1 MSYTDFIDLYYKPKD
16 DIVCDF
22 RIEPAKGVT
31 IKKAAEMVAGESS
44 VGTWTDVSTM
54 KPRIKDI
61 GARIFS
67 IKGNNVKIAYP
78 SILFEEGNMSQIMS
92 SIAGNIFG
100 MKAVKNL
107 RLEDVEFP
115 SSLIKSFKGPLYG
128 IDGIR
133 KLLNV
138 PKRPLVGT
146 IVKPKIGLN
155 EKEHAKV
162 AYDAWVGG
170 IDIVKDDEN
179 LSNQKFNNFSK
190 RIVETLKMRD
200 MAEKETGER
209 KVYMPNITSESDT
222 MLKRAN
228 FVKEAGGR
236 YLMVDIISVGW
247 SALQTVRNANDDL
260 KLVLHA
266 HRAGHGAFTKD
277 PKHGISMRVV
287 SKLTR
292 IVGMDQL
299 HVGTVVGKMFETK
312 EEVLQNCDA
321 LRGKMNGLKTAMP
334 VSSGGLHAC
343 LVPSLVKIFGN
354 DFIIQAG
361 GGIHGHPG
369 GTVAGA
375 KSMRQALEAVMSN
388 TDLKAYAKSHKELKQ
403 ALEKWG

>member
-375 KSMRQALEAVMSN
+375 KSMRQALDASMSN

>member
-1 MSYTDFIDLYYKPKD
+1 
-16 DIVCDF
+16 
-22 RIEPAKGVT
+22 
-31 IKKAAEMVAGESS
+31 
-44 VGTWTDVSTM
+44 
-54 KPRIKDI
+54 
-61 GARIFS
+61 
-67 IKGNNVKIAYP
+67 
-78 SILFEEGNMSQIMS
+78 
-92 SIAGNIFG
+92 
-100 MKAVKNL
+100 
-107 RLEDVEFP
+107 VEFP

-228 FVKEAGGR
+228 FVKEASGR

-375 KSMRQALEAVMSN
+375 KSMRQALDASMSN

>member
-1 MSYTDFIDLYYKPKD
+1 MSYKDFIDLGYKPKD

-22 RIEPAKGVT
+22 RIEPAKGIT
-31 IKKAAEMVAGESS
+31 IEKAAEMVAGESS

-67 IKGNNVKIAYP
+67 IKGNSVKIAYP
-78 SILFEEGNMSQIMS
+78 SILFEGGNMPQIIS

-107 RLEDVEFP
+107 RLEDVDFP
-115 SSLIKSFKGPLYG
+115 SSLIKSFKGPQYG

-133 KLLNV
+133 KLLKV
-138 PKRPLVGT
+138 SKRPLVGT
-146 IVKPKIGLN
+146 IIKPKIGLN
-155 EKEHAKV
+155 EEEHAKV

-200 MAEKETGER
+200 KAEKETGEK

-236 YLMVDIISVGW
+236 YLMVDIVTVGW

-277 PKHGISMRVV
+277 PKHGISMRVI

-312 EEVLQNCDA
+312 EEVLQNCEA
-321 LRGKMNGLKTAMP
+321 LRGKMDGLKTAMP
-334 VSSGGLHAC
+334 VSSGGLQAC
-343 LVPSLVKIFGN
+343 LIPSLFKIFGN

-361 GGIHGHPG
+361 GGVHGHPG

-375 KSMRQALEAVMSN
+375 KSMRQALDAAMSN
-388 TDLKAYAKSHKELKQ
+388 TDLKTYAKNHKELKQ
-403 ALEKWG
+403 AFEKWG